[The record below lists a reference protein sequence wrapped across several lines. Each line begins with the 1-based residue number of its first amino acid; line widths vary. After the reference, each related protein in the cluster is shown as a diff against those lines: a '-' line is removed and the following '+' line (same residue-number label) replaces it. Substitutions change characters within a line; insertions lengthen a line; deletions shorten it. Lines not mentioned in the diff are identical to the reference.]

1 MTSAAASRSAS
12 EVSIPGCVCWGLSS
26 GHTPSVRILVYVDR
40 GPFASLGCL
49 LTIGLLPASKVTVE
63 MLHLHFGAGR
73 LGLGLIGPAFQR
85 PGSELMILNRAIS
98 SANVTGSTALSSAR
112 RNELLKDNPDHT
124 YFVQK
129 PGGTTADRQSIRY
142 NGFFAYEEHEV
153 TPIVQSILE
162 ASGSKKRGVIV
173 TASILKPENYRSVLS
188 ALDVLC
194 QRRETGELIGPVFF
208 VACENTLTSQE
219 VFKDRALFGS
229 MTAAIRRNV
238 TPVAALV
245 DRLCIDLEE
254 VFNGSFSTVQVR
266 AEEYAS
272 LKLELRP
279 ETEALVELCKG
290 SQIEFSRHLE
300 VEKQIKSWLVN
311 GSHWLIA
318 LEAFRASHGDRNL
331 KLNEF
336 IRSTPE
342 RGQFAASVMA
352 EMREGVAI
360 VLRSDPRYASFVEDV
375 DVDDYLD
382 GAAAAILRRFH
393 STEDPITRILARFQ
407 APTSEAQ
414 TSVEAFSKRFA
425 DRINEPINAYTSA
438 KGVAPP
444 ATSHSLLSLLQLV
457 AAGTFIDISVRGGAG
472 PAHTVIDAG
481 ASENSGFSGLRLM
494 PR

>member
-1 MTSAAASRSAS
+1 
-12 EVSIPGCVCWGLSS
+12 
-26 GHTPSVRILVYVDR
+26 
-40 GPFASLGCL
+40 
-49 LTIGLLPASKVTVE
+49 
-63 MLHLHFGAGR
+63 
-73 LGLGLIGPAFQR
+73 
-85 PGSELMILNRAIS
+85 MILNRAVS
-98 SANVTGSTALSSAR
+98 SANVTGDTALSPAR
-112 RNELLKDNPDHT
+112 RNELLKDNPDQA
-124 YFVQK
+124 YFIQQ
-129 PGGTTADRQSIRY
+129 PGGSTGDRQSVRY

-162 ASGSKKRGVIV
+162 ASGSQRRGVIV

-188 ALDVLC
+188 ALNVLS
-194 QRRETGELIGPVFF
+194 QRREAGELVGPIFF
-208 VACENTLTSQE
+208 VACENTLTAQE

-245 DRLCIDLEE
+245 DRLCVDLEE
-254 VFNGSFSTVQVR
+254 IVSGSFSTVQAR

-279 ETEALVELCKG
+279 ETEGLVELCKG
-290 SQIEFSRHLE
+290 SQIEFSRHLQ

-311 GSHWLIA
+311 GSHSLIA
-318 LEAFRASHGDRNL
+318 LEAFQASHGDRDL

-336 IRSTPE
+336 ICSTPE

-375 DVDDYLD
+375 DVDNYLE
-382 GAAAAILRRFH
+382 GAAEAILRRFH
-393 STEDPITRILARFQ
+393 STEDPISRILARFR
-407 APTSEAQ
+407 APTSDAH

-425 DRINEPINAYTSA
+425 DRINEPIYAYKA
-438 KGVAPP
+438 EHGVAPP

-457 AAGTFIDISVRGGAG
+457 ASGTFIDTSASGDAG
-472 PAHTVIDAG
+472 PSHMLINAG
-481 ASENSGFSGLRLM
+481 ASEVPGSSGLRLV